1 MARRAPASATK
12 EDLRE
17 RQANLAR
24 RIDEVEKRLEA
35 RIERETEDVTRQLEA
50 RIERGTQDVT
60 RHFDVAVESIRHDL
74 LGANRDE
81 IETLKDR
88 VGRLEHHT
96 GLVAS

>member
-12 EDLRE
+12 EDLRGL
-17 RQANLAR
+17 QADLAR

-35 RIERETEDVTRQLEA
+35 RIER
-50 RIERGTQDVT
+50 GMQDVT

-81 IETLKDR
+81 IETIKDR
-88 VGRLEHHT
+88 VSRLEQHA
-96 GLVAS
+96 GLAAI